1 MLVMRISK
9 KLSTNLS
16 LLKLMLCLVTAI
28 NATVSLAQDS
38 DNQGF
43 SLTTELSL
51 ASDSNIERNSTET
64 AGNLLQFAPQI
75 RYVNIIGKHQFS
87 ADYTGIYAKYSEQTQ
102 FDYENHTASIGIL
115 FDHTESL
122 STEFNLSYQ
131 DAIEAPGSTNG
142 ILVDSTE
149 FNQFTSS
156 QMTAAVLY
164 GTRESKGQIIVT
176 FDINNI
182 EFTNIDQ
189 VFRNSDITSITGGY
203 FYRIAPST
211 RLLFEVGQ
219 TDIDYIDAIGLN
231 DQSSQQNTYLTGIEW
246 VSSEQTTSVF
256 RIGYV
261 TRDFENSLIEERDGL
276 TYSLDFIWQPKSY
289 TQVSFVAARGIT
301 ESAIQGSA
309 GIITEN
315 YSIDLQHEL
324 SSLIALNSVLQYSE
338 DDIEDRTDTNT
349 TFEVGLSYSA
359 KDWLNIRLSYAL
371 ENRQSNNILFD
382 YDAELIQLSFVATFD

>member
-1 MLVMRISK
+1 MQI
-9 KLSTNLS
+9 
-16 LLKLMLCLVTAI
+16 
-28 NATVSLAQDS
+28 
-38 DNQGF
+38 
-43 SLTTELSL
+43 
-51 ASDSNIERNSTET
+51 
-64 AGNLLQFAPQI
+64 APQF
-75 RYVNIIGKHQFS
+75 RYVNTIGKHQFS
-87 ADYTGIYAKYSEQTQ
+87 ADYIGIYTKYSKQNR
-102 FDYENHTASIGIL
+102 FDCENHTASIGIL

-156 QMTAAVLY
+156 QMTVAVLY

-176 FDINNI
+176 FDVNNT
-182 EFTNIDQ
+182 EFTDIDQ
-189 VFRNSDITSITGGY
+189 AFRNVDTTNITGSY

-219 TDIDYIDAIGLN
+219 TDFDYIDAMGLD
-231 DQSSQQNTYLTGIEW
+231 DQSSQQNTYLTGIDW
-246 VSSEQTTSVF
+246 VSSEQITSAL
-256 RIGYV
+256 RLGYQ
-261 TRDFENSLIEERDGL
+261 TRDFDNPLFGEIDGL
-276 TYSLDFIWQPKSY
+276 TYNLDFTWQPRSY
-289 TQVSFVAARGIT
+289 TRFTFGASREVT

-309 GIITEN
+309 GIIREN

-324 SSLIALNSVLQYSE
+324 TSSIALNSLLQYSE

-349 TFEVGLSYSA
+349 TFEVGLSYRA
-359 KDWLNIRLSYAL
+359 KDWLNISLSYAL

>member
-1 MLVMRISK
+1 MRISK
-9 KLSTNLS
+9 KSSTNFS

-28 NATVSLAQDS
+28 NVTVSLAQDS

-64 AGNLLQFAPQI
+64 ADNSLQFAPQI
-75 RYVNIIGKHQFS
+75 RYFNTIGKHQFS
-87 ADYTGIYAKYSEQTQ
+87 ADYTGIYTKYSKQTQ

-149 FNQFTSS
+149 FYQFTSS
-156 QMTAAVLY
+156 QMTASVLY
-164 GTRESKGQIIVT
+164 GTPESKGQIIVT

-189 VFRNSDITSITGGY
+189 AFRNSDTTSINGGY

-219 TDIDYIDAIGLN
+219 TDIDYIDAMGLD

-246 VSSEQTTSVF
+246 VSSEQITSVF
-256 RIGYV
+256 RLGYE
-261 TRDFENSLIEERDGL
+261 TRDFENSLFEEQDGL

-289 TQVSFVAARGIT
+289 TQVSFGAARGIT

-309 GIITEN
+309 GIIREN

-324 SSLIALNSVLQYSE
+324 TSSIALNSLLQYSE

-349 TFEVGLSYSA
+349 TFEVGLSYRA
-359 KDWLNIRLSYAL
+359 KDWLNISLSYAL